1 MGVATAN
8 KKSLK
13 CKYIVCSN
21 DYTVDLSYDCNV
33 PKNSK
38 CVCKLKM
45 LMKNVRI
52 YMCIILFI
60 YLLVS

>member
-1 MGVATAN
+1 MFSTSLGLDLWGYKVFLKFMGVATAY

-33 PKNSK
+33 PKKIQN
-38 CVCKLKM
+38 KL
-45 LMKNVRI
+45 
-52 YMCIILFI
+52 
-60 YLLVS
+60 